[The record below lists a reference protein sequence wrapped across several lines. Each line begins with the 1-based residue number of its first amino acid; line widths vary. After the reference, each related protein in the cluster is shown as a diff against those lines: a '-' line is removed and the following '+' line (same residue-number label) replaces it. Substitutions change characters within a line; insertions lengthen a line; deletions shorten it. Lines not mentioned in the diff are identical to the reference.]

1 VALRPDESLAA
12 VSPSPARGATACT
25 VYLSFVMDR
34 VLKGGVEQ
42 DSFLFMGARGSSDE
56 ARGNSAI
63 LSIRGAFTDT
73 SGESSCS
80 RKLPARPP
88 LGALYAASGRD
99 ALLAV
104 RALLLLRGVLE
115 SNYTTYNQK
124 KVTYMVMSTQ
134 TSDADKD
141 PYYYTSARFV
151 LA

>member
-1 VALRPDESLAA
+1 
-12 VSPSPARGATACT
+12 
-25 VYLSFVMDR
+25 
-34 VLKGGVEQ
+34 
-42 DSFLFMGARGSSDE
+42 MGARGSSDE